1 MRPLFILFGLL
12 ASTSAFAE
20 IRLINGTGQ
29 ELTIDV
35 LHAEKQER
43 DIKLS
48 TDKTISKVYGV
59 PLERNKSE
67 EMVVVR
73 DASGKELIREALQT
87 DGIYAINNWGSGL
100 IFNYS
105 GRFKG
110 ASSNGSGMLFINAT
124 GKPLNY
130 STELAD
136 FSVRKGKGRE
146 PRDLTQITFDDIP
159 NIGKEGDKRTV
170 ELSVVGSDVLKT
182 EIVVGTLYFITKDD
196 KTLKVEAVR

>member
-1 MRPLFILFGLL
+1 MRPLFALFGLL

-48 TDKTISKVYGV
+48 TDKKLSKVYGV
-59 PLERNKSE
+59 PLEKYKSE

-87 DGIYAINNWGSGL
+87 DNLYAINNWGDGL
-100 IFNYS
+100 IFNNL
-105 GRFKG
+105 GRFQG
-110 ASSNGSGMLFINAT
+110 PSSDGSGLLFINAT
-124 GKPLNY
+124 GKPLSY
-130 STELAD
+130 ATELAD

-146 PRDLTQITFDDIP
+146 PRDLTSITFDDIP
-159 NIGKEGDKRTV
+159 NIGKEGEKRMV
-170 ELSVVGSDVLKT
+170 DLSVVGSDVLKA
-182 EIVVGTLYFITKDD
+182 EIVVGGLYFITKDD